1 MTQLVTR
8 RLQVY
13 GKVQGVFFRA
23 STKKKADELRI
34 EGWVKNEPD
43 SSVLIVA
50 TGIANAMDALESW
63 CRQGPTMA
71 RVTHLDSC
79 QEELKRFEG
88 FSIRAT

>member
-23 STKKKADELRI
+23 STKKKAHELGI

-50 TGIANAMDALESW
+50 TGIVNAMDAFESW
-63 CRQGPTMA
+63 CREGPIMA
-71 RVTHLDSC
+71 SVTHLDSSR
-79 QEELKRFEG
+79 EDLKRFEG